1 MKKQLALIILLAMA
15 GGTRGAA
22 VSPET
27 KAAVLSGTW
36 SFSVVM
42 LNRTKMREYKIAYV
56 FTLKQ
61 QGRKLMGTCT
71 GPDGEKK
78 VTGTVTGNKVTFAHD
93 VSGDG
98 GRIMNGKYTGTI
110 ESPAK
115 MTGTIEHVGDPD
127 GIRRGKWTATKK

>member
-1 MKKQLALIILLAMA
+1 MKKQLAFVISLALA
-15 GGTRGAA
+15 SAARGASI
-22 VSPET
+22 SPQA

-42 LNRTKMREYKIAYV
+42 LNRTKMREYNIAYV

-61 QGRKLMGTCT
+61 QGRKLVGACT

-93 VSGDG
+93 VIGDG
-98 GRIMNGKYTGTI
+98 GRIMNASYTGTI

-115 MTGTIEHVGDPD
+115 MTGVIEHVGDPD
-127 GIRRGKWTATKK
+127 GIRPGKWTATKK